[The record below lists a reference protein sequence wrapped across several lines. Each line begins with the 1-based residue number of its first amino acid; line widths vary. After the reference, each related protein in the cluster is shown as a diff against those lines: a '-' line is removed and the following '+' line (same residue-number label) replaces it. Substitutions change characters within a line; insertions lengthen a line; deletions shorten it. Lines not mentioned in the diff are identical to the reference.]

1 MSGTQHEAGFTL
13 IELMAVLVIT
23 AAALAFAAPRLAGT
37 RAGLQSDL
45 AAASIAET
53 LLAARTKAMTSGR
66 PATVV
71 LSPAAGQY
79 WIAGTAGRRKKLP
92 GGVAMSVPGAEA
104 GAASTQTLTFQPA
117 GSATDARIT
126 LTGRGQQT
134 VITVDW
140 LTGRTIIRRAR
151 RR

>member
-1 MSGTQHEAGFTL
+1 MTVIRNDAGFTL
-13 IELMAVLVIT
+13 VELMAVLVIM

-37 RAGLQSDL
+37 RAALQSDL
-45 AAASIAET
+45 AAASIAES

-71 LSPAAGQY
+71 LSPAGGQY

-92 GGVAMSVPGAEA
+92 AGVSMSVPGAET

-126 LTGRGQQT
+126 LTGRGQRAM
-134 VITVDW
+134 ITVDW